1 MRAKAAQRARVGFS
15 RPLTAPCAAGAALFA
30 AAPSAAEAFEYH
42 HLALGLKASVD
53 EDPSCLDAE
62 RLVRLD
68 GPGLRRLLRVP
79 RQLPCEA
86 ERARV
91 LRATAAP
98 LLTTFGGSAAAL
110 ILAARGSAAA
120 LVALV
125 VAHFPPFRDAAL
137 YRGRQVFFYKRAQI
151 FVGDLYGAF
160 GGDGLGAFAD
170 IAALTMFADYRVPV
184 VLRQLGILRY
194 SPQLAEAVAA
204 GKQLA
209 AGSDE
214 EVEIRGC
221 SIAAVEALRDALGG
235 AAARAGRAGP
245 SALALDWHLWECG
258 EASRL
263 TAPAHHKTLSIFY

>member
-1 MRAKAAQRARVGFS
+1 MTHSVCCQR
-15 RPLTAPCAAGAALFA
+15 A
-30 AAPSAAEAFEYH
+30 AAPSPGEAFEYH
-42 HLALGLKASVD
+42 HLAQGLKASVD
-53 EDPSCLDAE
+53 EDPSCIDAE
-62 RLVRLD
+62 QLVRLD
-68 GPGLRRLLRVP
+68 GPGLRRLLRFP
-79 RQLPCEA
+79 RPLPCEA

-110 ILAARGSAAA
+110 VLAARGSAAA

-125 VAHFPPFRDAAL
+125 AAHFPPFRDAAL

-160 GGDGLGAFAD
+160 NGDGLGAFAD
-170 IAALTMFADYRVPV
+170 IATLTMFADYRVPV

-194 SPQLAEAVAA
+194 SPPLAEAVAA

-209 AGSDE
+209 AGSEE
-214 EVEIRGC
+214 EVEIRAC
-221 SIAAVEALRDALGG
+221 SITAVEALRDALGG
-235 AAARAGRAGP
+235 TAARAGRAGP

-258 EASRL
+258 EAARL
-263 TAPAHHKTLSIFY
+263 TSPCHHKTLSIFY

>member
-1 MRAKAAQRARVGFS
+1 
-15 RPLTAPCAAGAALFA
+15 
-30 AAPSAAEAFEYH
+30 
-42 HLALGLKASVD
+42 VD